1 MAGRYALDEPN
12 PVGPAPARTRCLRA
26 AWGHPVLWSPD
37 GNPCDDRAVPT
48 LFASYLRVYEPL
60 SAFDKQSQTY
70 WRRYVH
76 DGRAVTPAEGP
87 GRQRT
92 AVLEA
97 LGASW
102 SRLPDLPDDAYVMQ
116 SDDTTLICPWN
127 LRIRVAEAALE
138 ARDGVPPVL
147 ADAFVPPILAGL
159 ARAVVSDW
167 NSGARVLEHGTPRQ
181 HEQIST
187 WSVPLR
193 WFVLVEADDRE
204 LVLEPQRRLLRYRT
218 EISKARRRAH
228 RALSVLRRSVGDVP
242 ISEAVEESA
251 RWLEEFH
258 PRSIVELDYG
268 GLAAVL
274 PDEALS
280 EDDSPALVAAG
291 LAALANGD
299 ADSATKAYEQLV
311 ERWRAIQLLERCN

>member
-1 MAGRYALDEPN
+1 M
-12 PVGPAPARTRCLRA
+12 PA
-26 AWGHPVLWSPD
+26 
-37 GNPCDDRAVPT
+37 

-60 SAFDKQSQTY
+60 SAFDRQSQSY

-92 AVLEA
+92 AVIEA
-97 LGASW
+97 LGANW
-102 SRLPDLPDDAYVMQ
+102 TRLPDLPDDAYVLQ
-116 SDDTTLICPWN
+116 SEQTTLICPWN
-127 LRIRVAEAALE
+127 LRVRVAEAALE

-147 ADAFVPPILAGL
+147 ADAFVPPALAGL
-159 ARAVVSDW
+159 AKAVVSDW
-167 NSGARVLEHGTPRQ
+167 NSGARVLEFGAPRQ

-193 WFVLVEADDRE
+193 WFVLVDVDERE
-204 LVLEPQRRLLRYRT
+204 LVIEPGRRVLRYRT
-218 EISKARRRAH
+218 GIANARRRAH

-242 ISEAVEESA
+242 VTEAVEEST

-268 GLAAVL
+268 GLAEVL
-274 PDEALS
+274 PDEDLAA
-280 EDDSPALVAAG
+280 DDSPALVAQG
-291 LAALANGD
+291 LTALKKGD
-299 ADSATKAYEQLV
+299 AEAATAAYEELV

>member
-1 MAGRYALDEPN
+1 MRRVLRRRPRPRAGRSERRL
-12 PVGPAPARTRCLRA
+12 
-26 AWGHPVLWSPD
+26 VLWAP
-37 GNPCDDRAVPT
+37 GINPCDDRAVPT

-60 SAFDKQSQTY
+60 SAFDKQSQVY

-76 DGRAVTPAEGP
+76 DGRAVTPFEGP

-102 SRLPDLPDDAYVMQ
+102 TRLPDLPDDAYVMQ
-116 SDDTTLICPWN
+116 SDETTLICPWN
-127 LRIRVAEAALE
+127 LRVRVAEAALE

-159 ARAVVSDW
+159 AKAVVSDW
-167 NSGARVLEHGTPRQ
+167 NSGARVLEHGAPRQ

-193 WFVLVEADDRE
+193 WFVLVDAEDRE
-204 LVLEPQRRLLRYRT
+204 LVLDPPRRVLRYRT

-228 RALSVLRRSVGDVP
+228 RALSVLRRAVGDVP

-268 GLAAVL
+268 GLASVL
-274 PDEALS
+274 PDDVLTD
-280 EDDSPALVAAG
+280 DDSPALVAAG
-291 LAALANGD
+291 LAALAKGD
-299 ADSATKAYEQLV
+299 ADSATAAYEHLV
-311 ERWRAIQLLERCN
+311 ERWRAIQLLERRN

>member
-1 MAGRYALDEPN
+1 
-12 PVGPAPARTRCLRA
+12 VT
-26 AWGHPVLWSPD
+26 
-37 GNPCDDRAVPT
+37 T

-60 SAFDKQSQTY
+60 SAFDRQSQLY

-76 DGRAVTPAEGP
+76 DGRAVTPVEGP

-92 AVLEA
+92 AVIEA

-102 SRLPDLPDDAYVMQ
+102 TRLPDLPDDAYVMQ
-116 SDDTTLICPWN
+116 SEEAMLICPWN

-147 ADAFVPPILAGL
+147 ADAFVPPVLAGL

-167 NSGARVLEHGTPRQ
+167 NSGARVLEYGAPRQ

-193 WFVLVEADDRE
+193 WFVLVDPEERE
-204 LVLEPQRRLLRYRT
+204 LVLDPKRRMLRYRT

-228 RALSVLRRSVGDVP
+228 RALSVLRRAVGDVP

-268 GLAAVL
+268 GLATVL
-274 PDEALS
+274 PDDVLA
-280 EDDSPALVAAG
+280 EDDSPSLVARG
-291 LAALANGD
+291 LSALARGD
-299 ADSATKAYEQLV
+299 AESATGAYEQLV
-311 ERWRAIQLLERCN
+311 ERWRAVQLLERCN

>member
-1 MAGRYALDEPN
+1 
-12 PVGPAPARTRCLRA
+12 V
-26 AWGHPVLWSPD
+26 
-37 GNPCDDRAVPT
+37 
-48 LFASYLRVYEPL
+48 
-60 SAFDKQSQTY
+60 Y

-76 DGRAVTPAEGP
+76 EGRAVTPAEGP

-92 AVLEA
+92 AVIEA

-102 SRLPDLPDDAYVMQ
+102 TRLPDLPNEAYVLQ
-116 SDDTTLICPWN
+116 SDDAVLICPWN
-127 LRIRVAEAALE
+127 LRVRVAEAALE

-147 ADAFVPPILAGL
+147 ADAFVPPVLVGL
-159 ARAVVSDW
+159 AQAVISDW
-167 NSGARVLEHGTPRQ
+167 NSGARVLQYGAPRQ

-193 WFVLVEADDRE
+193 WFVLVDAQERD
-204 LVLEPQRRLLRYRT
+204 VRLDGTGRVLRYRT

-228 RALSVLRRSVGDVP
+228 RALSVLRRTVGDVP

-258 PRSIVELDYG
+258 PRSVVELDYG
-268 GLAAVL
+268 GLASVL
-274 PDEALS
+274 PDEALLG
-280 EDDSPALVAAG
+280 DDSPGLVSQG
-291 LAALANGD
+291 LGALAKGD
-299 ADSATKAYEQLV
+299 GEAATEAYEQLV

>member
-1 MAGRYALDEPN
+1 
-12 PVGPAPARTRCLRA
+12 
-26 AWGHPVLWSPD
+26 
-37 GNPCDDRAVPT
+37 
-48 LFASYLRVYEPL
+48 
-60 SAFDKQSQTY
+60 
-70 WRRYVH
+70 
-76 DGRAVTPAEGP
+76 
-87 GRQRT
+87 
-92 AVLEA
+92 
-97 LGASW
+97 
-102 SRLPDLPDDAYVMQ
+102 MQ

-159 ARAVVSDW
+159 AKAVVSDW
-167 NSGARVLEHGTPRQ
+167 NSGARVLEHGAPRQ

-193 WFVLVEADDRE
+193 WFVLVDTDERE
-204 LVLEPQRRLLRYRT
+204 LVLEPERRLLRYRT

-228 RALSVLRRSVGDVP
+228 RALSVLRRAVGDVP

-268 GLAAVL
+268 GLASVL
-274 PDEALS
+274 PVEALAD
-280 EDDSPALVAAG
+280 DDSPSLVAAG
-291 LAALANGD
+291 LAALAKGD
-299 ADSATKAYEQLV
+299 ADSATNAYEHLV

>member
-1 MAGRYALDEPN
+1 MRLGAAVKL
-12 PVGPAPARTRCLRA
+12 PA
-26 AWGHPVLWSPD
+26 LWSAGHD
-37 GNPCDDRAVPT
+37 PCDDRAVPT

-60 SAFDKQSQTY
+60 SAFDKQRQVY

-76 DGRAVTPAEGP
+76 DGRAVTPVEGP

-92 AVLEA
+92 AVIEA

-102 SRLPDLPDDAYVMQ
+102 TRLPDLPDDAYVMQ
-116 SDDTTLICPWN
+116 ANETTLICPWN
-127 LRIRVAEAALE
+127 LRVRVAEAALE

-147 ADAFVPPILAGL
+147 ADAFVPPALAGL
-159 ARAVVSDW
+159 AKAVVSDW
-167 NSGARVLEHGTPRQ
+167 NSGARVLEYGAPRQ

-193 WFVLVEADDRE
+193 WFVLVDSAERE
-204 LVLEPQRRLLRYRT
+204 LVLVERRRALRYRT

-268 GLAAVL
+268 GLAEIL
-274 PDEALS
+274 PDEILRM
-280 EDDSPALVAAG
+280 DDSPALVASG
-291 LAALANGD
+291 LDALSKGD
-299 ADSATKAYEQLV
+299 ADSATTAYEQLV

>member
-1 MAGRYALDEPN
+1 MPL
-12 PVGPAPARTRCLRA
+12 PAVRCRA
-26 AWGHPVLWSPD
+26 NRGAMWSANR
-37 GNPCDDRAVPT
+37 NPCDDRAVPT

-60 SAFDKQSQTY
+60 TAFDKQRQVY

-76 DGRAVTPAEGP
+76 DGRAVTPFEGP

-92 AVLEA
+92 AVIEA

-102 SRLPDLPDDAYVMQ
+102 TRLPDLPDDAYVMQ
-116 SDDTTLICPWN
+116 ANETTLICPWN
-127 LRIRVAEAALE
+127 LRVRVAEAALE

-147 ADAFVPPILAGL
+147 ADAFVPPALAGL
-159 ARAVVSDW
+159 AKAVVSDW
-167 NSGARVLEHGTPRQ
+167 NSGARVLEYGAPRQ

-193 WFVLVEADDRE
+193 WFVLVDSDERE
-204 LVLEPQRRLLRYRT
+204 LVLDQQRRVLRYRT

-228 RALSVLRRSVGDVP
+228 RALSVLRRAVGDVP

-268 GLAAVL
+268 GLAEVL
-274 PDEALS
+274 PDEALT
-280 EDDSPALVAAG
+280 EDDSPALVAKG
-291 LAALANGD
+291 LTALSKGD
-299 ADSATKAYEQLV
+299 ADSATAAYEQLV

>member
-1 MAGRYALDEPN
+1 M
-12 PVGPAPARTRCLRA
+12 
-26 AWGHPVLWSPD
+26 WSANR
-37 GNPCDDRAVPT
+37 NPCDDRAVPT

-60 SAFDKQSQTY
+60 TAFDKQRQVY

-76 DGRAVTPAEGP
+76 DGRAVTPFEGP

-92 AVLEA
+92 AVIEA

-102 SRLPDLPDDAYVMQ
+102 TRLPDLPDDAYVMQ
-116 SDDTTLICPWN
+116 ANETTLICPWN
-127 LRIRVAEAALE
+127 LRVRVAEAALE

-147 ADAFVPPILAGL
+147 ADAFVPPALAGL
-159 ARAVVSDW
+159 AKAVVSDW
-167 NSGARVLEHGTPRQ
+167 NSGARVLEYGAPRQ

-193 WFVLVEADDRE
+193 WFVLVDSDERE
-204 LVLEPQRRLLRYRT
+204 LVLDQQRRVLRYRT

-228 RALSVLRRSVGDVP
+228 RALSVLRRAVGDVP

-268 GLAAVL
+268 GLAEVL
-274 PDEALS
+274 PDEALT
-280 EDDSPALVAAG
+280 EDDSPALVAKG
-291 LAALANGD
+291 LTALSKGD
-299 ADSATKAYEQLV
+299 ADSATAAYEQLV

>member
-1 MAGRYALDEPN
+1 M
-12 PVGPAPARTRCLRA
+12 
-26 AWGHPVLWSPD
+26 
-37 GNPCDDRAVPT
+37 PT

-116 SDDTTLICPWN
+116 SDETTLICPWN

-138 ARDGVPPVL
+138 ARDGVPAVL

-159 ARAVVSDW
+159 AKAVVSDW

-193 WFVLVEADDRE
+193 WFVLVDADDRE
-204 LVLEPQRRLLRYRT
+204 LVLEPKRRVLRYRT

-228 RALSVLRRSVGDVP
+228 RALSVLRRAVGEVP

-268 GLAAVL
+268 GLSTVL
-274 PDEALS
+274 PDQALAD
-280 EDDSPALVAAG
+280 DDSPALVAAG
-291 LAALANGD
+291 LAALAKGD
-299 ADSATKAYEQLV
+299 ADSATTAYEQLV